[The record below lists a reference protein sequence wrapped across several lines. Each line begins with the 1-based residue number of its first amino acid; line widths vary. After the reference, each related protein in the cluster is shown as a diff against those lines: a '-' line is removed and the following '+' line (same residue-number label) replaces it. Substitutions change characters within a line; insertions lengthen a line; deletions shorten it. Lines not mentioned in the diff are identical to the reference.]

1 MEIDSSAIESNNLV
15 EFPKILTS
23 SIITFNSNYLY
34 HNNDFTNNL
43 NINNKKS
50 EIKNTSLTKRKEKNQ
65 EFILSMAKKISK
77 NKINYMNNKKLFS
90 TINNYNNSNIYDPI
104 NKYVNKF
111 IPFIPKKIKKEE
123 LSSNFMKLN
132 KEFLYDIE
140 QINLNPKKSVK
151 EKEKLLNFK
160 KGKFKLH
167 NYYLS
172 RTINIEKRK
181 KEKTYEEAII
191 LIQKIIRGFLYRIKI
206 NREISRLTVI
216 YIIEKIIKIQN
227 SFRCFLKRKKN
238 NKNLV
243 IKIIKNERKIKANK
257 IIDLF
262 LMYHSRNQYKKYLI
276 INKIIYQRIKS
287 VNKIRKVFKYFLIR
301 KKINEIKNLQ
311 KNHLEIIY
319 PINNKKDIK
328 LKIYYNNHNIYKI
341 FQFEFCEI
349 RKLFVLYIN
358 KDMIGDNNFT
368 NGYLCHFFVDN
379 QCVIDKRYKI
389 IKNKNGII
397 YNFIYFPNI
406 KNNNNTFIKKDNHKN
421 QCLIKL
427 EKIEMKTIPYKNKS
441 ILVYRP
447 KNNRNNNSIN
457 EKEEEIFRNKT
468 LNNNPIKTNLI
479 EDNKEK
485 NKKREFNIK
494 NRINLNNNNKN
505 NIIIYREN
513 FIYEYNNINNNN
525 FLNNY
530 SDRNNLNY
538 NPYFNYKIKNELG
551 NSDSTISNSNTNY
564 NLNSFFTTMPKSK
577 KYKLIN
583 EKENQISVKLNKNVQ
598 RKKKICPIFY

>member
-1 MEIDSSAIESNNLV
+1 MEIDSSAIESNNLE
-15 EFPKILTS
+15 EFPKILTN
-23 SIITFNSNYLY
+23 SIMTFNSNYLY
-34 HNNDFTNNL
+34 HNNDFPNNL
-43 NINNKKS
+43 IINNKKS
-50 EIKNTSLTKRKEKNQ
+50 EIKNHSLTKRKEINQ
-65 EFILSMAKKISK
+65 EFIFSLAKKISK
-77 NKINYMNNKKLFS
+77 NKINYMNYKKLFS
-90 TINNYNNSNIYDPI
+90 IINNYNNSNISEPI

-111 IPFIPKKIKKEE
+111 IPIIPIKIKKEE

-140 QINLNPKKSVK
+140 KIHLNPKKSVN
-151 EKEKLLNFK
+151 EKEKLLDFK
-160 KGKFKLH
+160 KDKFKLH

-172 RTINIEKRK
+172 RAINIEKRK
-181 KEKTYEEAII
+181 KEKTYEETII
-191 LIQKIIRGFLYRIKI
+191 LIQKSIRGFIYRKKL
-206 NREISRLTVI
+206 NREILRLTTI

-243 IKIIKNERKIKANK
+243 VKIIKKERKIKANK

-262 LMYHSRNQYKKYLI
+262 LMYHLQNQYKKYLI

-287 VNKIRKVFKYFLIR
+287 ANKIKKVFKYFLIR

-311 KNHLEIIY
+311 KNNLEIVY

-328 LKIYYNNHNIYKI
+328 LKIYYNNHNIFKI
-341 FQFEFCEI
+341 YQFEFCEI

-358 KDMIGDNNFT
+358 KDMIGDNNFK
-368 NGYLCHFFVDN
+368 NGYFCHFFVDN

-397 YNFIYFPNI
+397 YNFLYFPNI
-406 KNNNNTFIKKDNHKN
+406 KNINDNAIIKKDKHKN
-421 QCLIKL
+421 QCVIKL

-447 KNNRNNNSIN
+447 KNNIINNSKK
-457 EKEEEIFRNKT
+457 EKEEIFRNKT
-468 LNNNPIKTNLI
+468 LNNNPIKTKLI
-479 EDNKEK
+479 NGNREK
-485 NKKREFNIK
+485 SKKREINIK
-494 NRINLNNNNKN
+494 NGINLNNNNKN
-505 NIIIYREN
+505 INYREN
-513 FIYEYNNINNNN
+513 PIYEYNNINNNN

-538 NPYFNYKIKNELG
+538 NPYFNYKINNELG
-551 NSDSTISNSNTNY
+551 NSDSTISNSNTNF
-564 NLNSFFTTMPKSK
+564 NLNNYFETVPKSK
-577 KYKLIN
+577 KYNMIN
-583 EKENQISVKLNKNVQ
+583 EKSNIISIKLNKNVQ
-598 RKKKICPIFY
+598 RKKKMCPIFY

>member
-1 MEIDSSAIESNNLV
+1 MEIDSSAIESNNLE
-15 EFPKILTS
+15 EFPKILTN
-23 SIITFNSNYLY
+23 SIIAFNSNYLY
-34 HNNDFTNNL
+34 HNNNFPNNL
-43 NINNKKS
+43 KINNKKS
-50 EIKNTSLTKRKEKNQ
+50 EIKNPSLTKRKEINQ
-65 EFILSMAKKISK
+65 EFLLSMAKKISK

-90 TINNYNNSNIYDPI
+90 TINNYNNSNITDPI
-104 NKYVNKF
+104 NKYVNTF

-140 QINLNPKKSVK
+140 KINLNPKKSVN

-160 KGKFKLH
+160 KDNFKLH

-172 RTINIEKRK
+172 RTINVENRK
-181 KEKTYEEAII
+181 KEKTYEETII
-191 LIQKIIRGFLYRIKI
+191 LIQKNIRGFLYRIKI
-206 NREISRLTVI
+206 NREISRLTII
-216 YIIEKIIKIQN
+216 YIIEKIMKIQN
-227 SFRCFLKRKKN
+227 SFRSFLKKKKN

-243 IKIIKNERKIKANK
+243 IKIIKKERKIKANK

-262 LMYHSRNQYKKYLI
+262 LMYHLKNQYKKYLI
-276 INKIIYQRIKS
+276 INEIIYQRIKS

-311 KNHLEIIY
+311 KNNLEIIY
-319 PINNKKDIK
+319 PINSKKDIK
-328 LKIYYNNHNIYKI
+328 LKVYYNNHNIYKI
-341 FQFEFCEI
+341 YQFEFCEI
-349 RKLFVLYIN
+349 RKIFVLYIN
-358 KDMIGDNNFT
+358 NDMIGDNNFK
-368 NGYLCHFFVDN
+368 NGYLCHFLVDN

-406 KNNNNTFIKKDNHKN
+406 KNINNTFIKKDKHKN
-421 QCLIKL
+421 QYLIKL

-441 ILVYRP
+441 ILIYRP
-447 KNNRNNNSIN
+447 KNNINNNS
-457 EKEEEIFRNKT
+457 
-468 LNNNPIKTNLI
+468 IKTNLI
-479 EDNKEK
+479 EGNREK
-485 NKKREFNIK
+485 NKKREFIKK
-494 NRINLNNNNKN
+494 NRIILNNNKS

-513 FIYEYNNINNNN
+513 FITEYNNN

-538 NPYFNYKIKNELG
+538 NPYFNYKINSELG
-551 NSDSTISNSNTNY
+551 NSDSTISNSNTNF
-564 NLNSFFTTMPKSK
+564 NLNNYFSTLPKSK
-577 KYKLIN
+577 KYNMIN
-583 EKENQISVKLNKNVQ
+583 ENYNQISIKLNKIVH